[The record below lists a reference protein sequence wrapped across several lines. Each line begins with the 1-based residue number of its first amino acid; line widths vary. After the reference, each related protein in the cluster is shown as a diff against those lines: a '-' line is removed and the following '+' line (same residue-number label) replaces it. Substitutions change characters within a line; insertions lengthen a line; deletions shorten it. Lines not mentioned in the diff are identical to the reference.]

1 MVFSPQHYFFL
12 ALSIA
17 GVLGLAFALKSRKK
31 AGLPVVALFALV
43 FVLGVMGPNWLFNLT
58 PTPYAI
64 ASALLSFDADSDS
77 ADAASDSA
85 VPADIAVA
93 VPAAPSAVNAVS
105 DSAPPSAAGG
115 AVGSSVSIAEI
126 AAKPAAGI
134 SNDYY
139 AIITP
144 GKTGDF
150 QLDNLKLTQ
159 SSQDIATVAFTLEPP
174 ASSRKSVVVVEN
186 VQSTD
191 VVRIAYSYDLYGV
204 VEISLKNGEKGY
216 ASVLFVKAENAGDRP
231 TGAIAIQQELPSELA
246 QSVDDVLGC
255 SVECTV
261 TKGSVLVTLFFD
273 GIQPGEQK
281 TASVTVKM
289 DSPVLNKGQVLGQFK
304 QPVAVA
310 SNQEVQLVE
319 SKQPNAAI
327 AIFGLIAVLAIA
339 ALVARF
345 FIKPE

>member
-1 MVFSPQHYFFL
+1 MINNTQD
-12 ALSIA
+12 A
-17 GVLGLAFALKSRKK
+17 GSAA
-31 AGLPVVALFALV
+31 ALFASLNSSSSSAANTSTAADTQDRFLKLLV
-43 FVLGVMGPNWLFNLT
+43 TQMKNQDPLNPMDNAQVTSQMAQLSTVTGIDKLNATLQ
-58 PTPYAI
+58 
-64 ASALLSFDADSDS
+64 ALSDS
-77 ADAASDSA
+77 MMGNQPLQAASMIGHGVL
-85 VPADIAVA
+85 VPGNGVDL
-93 VPAAPSAVNAVS
+93 SNGNGY
-105 DSAPPSAAGG
+105 GG
-115 AVGSSVSIAEI
+115 I
-126 AAKPAAGI
+126 
-134 SNDYY
+134 
-139 AIITP
+139 
-144 GKTGDF
+144 
-150 QLDNLKLTQ
+150 
-159 SSQDIATVAFTLEPP
+159 
-174 ASSRKSVVVVEN
+174 
-186 VQSTD
+186 
-191 VVRIAYSYDLYGV
+191 
-204 VEISLKNGEKGY
+204 
-216 ASVLFVKAENAGDRP
+216 
-231 TGAIAIQQELPSELA
+231 ELA